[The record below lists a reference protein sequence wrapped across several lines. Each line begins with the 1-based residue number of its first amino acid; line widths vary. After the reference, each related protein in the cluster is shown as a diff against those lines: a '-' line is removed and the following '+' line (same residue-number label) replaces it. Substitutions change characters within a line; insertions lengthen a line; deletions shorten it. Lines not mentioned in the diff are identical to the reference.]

1 MSWRNLQVVAALLAL
16 GAGIG
21 YLYAQDRGGSGTL
34 TAQDRL
40 DIQELYWSY
49 AHGHDFRDAELV
61 ASTFADDA
69 VLQTLPGSALTGKD
83 AIAESYARR
92 FADGSFDSGW
102 RHWQNAW
109 RITPTPEGALG
120 RVYWVAL
127 EVGTGDSRARSPT
140 GGRGQGPAI
149 HQHRILRRRLREDRR
164 RVALQEPRA
173 ELGRDA
179 LGVRGKRA
187 AVSGTGVGGSR

>member
-127 EVGTGDSRARSPT
+127 EVGTGDPAPVPLPVDGVKGPRFISTGYYEDVYVKTAEGWRFKSRALNWDETR
-140 GGRGQGPAI
+140 
-149 HQHRILRRRLREDRR
+149 
-164 RVALQEPRA
+164 
-173 ELGRDA
+173 
-179 LGVRGKRA
+179 
-187 AVSGTGVGGSR
+187 